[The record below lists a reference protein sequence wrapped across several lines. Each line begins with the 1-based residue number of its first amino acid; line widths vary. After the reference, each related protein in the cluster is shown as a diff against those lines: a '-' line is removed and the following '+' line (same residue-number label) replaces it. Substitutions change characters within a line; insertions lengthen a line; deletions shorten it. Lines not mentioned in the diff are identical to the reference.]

1 MADKRIL
8 TVDDSSSV
16 RSLVSQTLRQAGFE
30 VVEAVDGA
38 DALEK
43 VDGEVDMVIT
53 DLNMPNI
60 NGLELLVRLRSRSD
74 TRFVP
79 ILVLTTESQQTMRR
93 QAVAAGATGWIV
105 KPFEPASLL
114 AVVRRFIS

>member
-38 DALEK
+38 DALDK
-43 VDGEVDMVIT
+43 VDGDIDMVIT

-60 NGLELLVRLRSRSD
+60 NGLELLIRLRARKD
-74 TRFVP
+74 TKFVP
-79 ILVLTTESQQTMRR
+79 ILVLTTESQRQMRE
-93 QAVAAGATGWIV
+93 QAMAAGATGWIV
-105 KPFEPASLL
+105 KPFEAGSLV
-114 AVVRRFIS
+114 AVVRRFFV